1 MANIL
6 NIQSSVQSLSVPS
19 VSILTINGGLLALLI
34 ILVLF
39 SAFFSMTE
47 TVFASVSEA
56 KIKNYVEERKTGA
69 KKALFCVEHFD
80 RTLTTLLVGNN
91 IVNTALST
99 FALTFFMGFIRT
111 GNLELIST
119 AIITIVL
126 LIFGEI
132 TPKTIGK
139 KYNDKLVLF
148 LAPII
153 YVISYIL
160 LPISIIFMGIQKIF
174 TGKKNNDSQV
184 NESELETILD
194 TMVEDGE
201 IEDDEHEYIK
211 NVFDLNDR
219 TVEEIM
225 VPRVDMVAIEDTTS
239 IDEVKN
245 IFIREQYSRIPV
257 YHEDKD
263 HIIGIIYERD
273 FFEAMAKNIELKNVK
288 QLMRNVLFVNKKM
301 TVDALIKTLQE
312 SKTHMAIV
320 SGEYNDTL
328 GLVTMEDALEEIVG
342 EIYDEHD
349 EGSVKQKLITKIND
363 NTYMVD
369 GDMFV
374 SDMFEEIGL
383 GEAPEGA
390 SKLSTWMFESQEDLP
405 KIGDKMTYISCFT
418 DQNENGE
425 YEDYAKKIVLEIV
438 EVDDRRIETVKVT
451 VDDATEEEVEQFEE
465 SKEDE

>member
-1 MANIL
+1 MD
-6 NIQSSVQSLSVPS
+6 IQSSVQSLSVPS
-19 VSILTINGGLLALLI
+19 VSFLTINGGLLALLI

-153 YVISYIL
+153 YIISYIL

-451 VDDATEEEVEQFEE
+451 VDDATEEEVEQFED

>member
-1 MANIL
+1 
-6 NIQSSVQSLSVPS
+6 
-19 VSILTINGGLLALLI
+19 
-34 ILVLF
+34 
-39 SAFFSMTE
+39 MTE

-69 KKALFCVEHFD
+69 KKALYCVEHFD

>member
-1 MANIL
+1 MD
-6 NIQSSVQSLSVPS
+6 IQSSVQSLSVPS

-349 EGSVKQKLITKIND
+349 EGSIKQKLITKIND

>member
-1 MANIL
+1 MD
-6 NIQSSVQSLSVPS
+6 IQSSVQSLSVPS

-47 TVFASVSEA
+47 TVVASVSEA

>member
-1 MANIL
+1 L
-6 NIQSSVQSLSVPS
+6 DIQSSVQSLSVPS

>member
-1 MANIL
+1 
-6 NIQSSVQSLSVPS
+6 
-19 VSILTINGGLLALLI
+19 
-34 ILVLF
+34 
-39 SAFFSMTE
+39 MTE

-69 KKALFCVEHFD
+69 KKALFCVENFD

>member
-1 MANIL
+1 MD
-6 NIQSSVQSLSVPS
+6 IQSSVQSLSVPS
-19 VSILTINGGLLALLI
+19 VSFLTINGGLLSLLI

>member
-1 MANIL
+1 MD
-6 NIQSSVQSLSVPS
+6 IQSSVQSLSVPS

-374 SDMFEEIGL
+374 TDMFEEIGL

>member
-1 MANIL
+1 
-6 NIQSSVQSLSVPS
+6 
-19 VSILTINGGLLALLI
+19 
-34 ILVLF
+34 
-39 SAFFSMTE
+39 MTE
-47 TVFASVSEA
+47 TVFASISEA
-56 KIKNYVEERKTGA
+56 KIKNYVEERRTGA
-69 KKALFCVEHFD
+69 KKALYCVEHFD

-99 FALTFFMGFIRT
+99 FALTFFMGFIKT

-139 KYNDKLVLF
+139 KYNDRLVLF

-160 LPISIIFMGIQKIF
+160 FPISIIFMGVQKLF
-174 TGKKNNDSQV
+174 TGKKNTDSQV

-225 VPRVDMVAIEDTTS
+225 IPRVDMVAIEDTAS
-239 IDEVKN
+239 IEDVKN

-418 DQNENGE
+418 DQNEEGE
-425 YEDYAKKIVLEIV
+425 YEDYAKKIILEIV

-451 VDDATEEEVEQFEE
+451 VSDATEEEVEQFEE

>member
-1 MANIL
+1 
-6 NIQSSVQSLSVPS
+6 
-19 VSILTINGGLLALLI
+19 
-34 ILVLF
+34 
-39 SAFFSMTE
+39 MTE

-273 FFEAMAKNIELKNVK
+273 FFEAMAKNIELKDVK

>member
-1 MANIL
+1 
-6 NIQSSVQSLSVPS
+6 
-19 VSILTINGGLLALLI
+19 
-34 ILVLF
+34 
-39 SAFFSMTE
+39 MTE

-99 FALTFFMGFIRT
+99 FALSFFMGFIRT

>member
-1 MANIL
+1 
-6 NIQSSVQSLSVPS
+6 
-19 VSILTINGGLLALLI
+19 
-34 ILVLF
+34 
-39 SAFFSMTE
+39 MTE

-99 FALTFFMGFIRT
+99 FALTFFMGFIKT

-153 YVISYIL
+153 YIISYIL

-405 KIGDKMTYISCFT
+405 KIGDKITYISCFT

-451 VDDATEEEVEQFEE
+451 VDDATEEEVEQFED

>member
-1 MANIL
+1 MD
-6 NIQSSVQSLSVPS
+6 IQSSVQSLSVPS

-47 TVFASVSEA
+47 TVFASVSET

>member
-1 MANIL
+1 M
-6 NIQSSVQSLSVPS
+6 
-19 VSILTINGGLLALLI
+19 SILTINGGLLALLI

>member
-1 MANIL
+1 L
-6 NIQSSVQSLSVPS
+6 DIQSSVQSLSVPS

-273 FFEAMAKNIELKNVK
+273 FFEAMAKNIELKDVK

-418 DQNENGE
+418 EQNENGE

>member
-1 MANIL
+1 
-6 NIQSSVQSLSVPS
+6 
-19 VSILTINGGLLALLI
+19 
-34 ILVLF
+34 
-39 SAFFSMTE
+39 MTE

-273 FFEAMAKNIELKNVK
+273 FFEAIAKNIELKNVK

>member
-1 MANIL
+1 
-6 NIQSSVQSLSVPS
+6 
-19 VSILTINGGLLALLI
+19 
-34 ILVLF
+34 
-39 SAFFSMTE
+39 MTE

-184 NESELETILD
+184 NESERETILD

>member
-1 MANIL
+1 
-6 NIQSSVQSLSVPS
+6 
-19 VSILTINGGLLALLI
+19 
-34 ILVLF
+34 
-39 SAFFSMTE
+39 MTE

-80 RTLTTLLVGNN
+80 RILTTLLVGNN

>member
-1 MANIL
+1 MD
-6 NIQSSVQSLSVPS
+6 IQSSVQSLSVPS

-383 GEAPEGA
+383 GETPEGA

>member
-1 MANIL
+1 MD
-6 NIQSSVQSLSVPS
+6 IQSSVQSLSVPS

-119 AIITIVL
+119 SIITIVL

>member
-1 MANIL
+1 
-6 NIQSSVQSLSVPS
+6 
-19 VSILTINGGLLALLI
+19 
-34 ILVLF
+34 
-39 SAFFSMTE
+39 MTE

-160 LPISIIFMGIQKIF
+160 LPISIIFMGIQRIF

>member
-1 MANIL
+1 MD
-6 NIQSSVQSLSVPS
+6 IQSSVQSLSVPS
-19 VSILTINGGLLALLI
+19 VSFLTINGGLLALLI

-119 AIITIVL
+119 AIVTVIL

-132 TPKTIGK
+132 TPKTLGK

-245 IFIREQYSRIPV
+245 VFIREQYSRIPV

-418 DQNENGE
+418 DQNESGE

-451 VDDATEEEVEQFEE
+451 VDDATEEEIEQFEE

>member
-1 MANIL
+1 MD
-6 NIQSSVQSLSVPS
+6 IQSSVQSLSVPS
-19 VSILTINGGLLALLI
+19 VSFLTINGGLLALLI

-119 AIITIVL
+119 AIVTIVL

-153 YVISYIL
+153 YIISYIL

>member
-1 MANIL
+1 
-6 NIQSSVQSLSVPS
+6 
-19 VSILTINGGLLALLI
+19 
-34 ILVLF
+34 
-39 SAFFSMTE
+39 MTE
-47 TVFASVSEA
+47 TVFASISEA

-69 KKALFCVEHFD
+69 KKALYCVEHFD

-99 FALTFFMGFIRT
+99 FALTFFMGFIKT

-139 KYNDKLVLF
+139 KYNDRLVLF

-160 LPISIIFMGIQKIF
+160 FPISIIFMGVQKLF
-174 TGKKNNDSQV
+174 TGKKNADSQV

-194 TMVEDGE
+194 TMVEDGQ

-239 IDEVKN
+239 IEDIKN

-418 DQNENGE
+418 DQNEEGE
-425 YEDYAKKIVLEIV
+425 YEDYAKKIILEIV

-451 VDDATEEEVEQFEE
+451 VSDATEEEVEQFEE

>member
-1 MANIL
+1 MD
-6 NIQSSVQSLSVPS
+6 IQSSVQSLSIPS
-19 VSILTINGGLLALLI
+19 VSFLTINGGLLALLI

-99 FALTFFMGFIRT
+99 FALTFFMGFIKT

-153 YVISYIL
+153 YIISYIL

-451 VDDATEEEVEQFEE
+451 VDDATEEEVEQFED

>member
-1 MANIL
+1 MD
-6 NIQSSVQSLSVPS
+6 IQSSVQSLSVPS

-405 KIGDKMTYISCFT
+405 KISDKMTYISCFT

>member
-1 MANIL
+1 MD
-6 NIQSSVQSLSVPS
+6 IQSSVQSLSVPS
-19 VSILTINGGLLALLI
+19 VSFLTINGGLLALLI

-99 FALTFFMGFIRT
+99 FALTFFMGFIKT

-153 YVISYIL
+153 YIISYIL

-451 VDDATEEEVEQFEE
+451 VDDATEEEVEQFED

>member
-1 MANIL
+1 
-6 NIQSSVQSLSVPS
+6 
-19 VSILTINGGLLALLI
+19 
-34 ILVLF
+34 
-39 SAFFSMTE
+39 MTE
-47 TVFASVSEA
+47 TVFASISES
-56 KIKNYVEERKTGA
+56 KIKNLVEERKTGA
-69 KKALFCVEHFD
+69 KKALYCVEHFD

-99 FALTFFMGFIRT
+99 FSVTFFVGFIKS
-111 GNLELIST
+111 GNIELITT

-139 KYNDKLVLF
+139 KYNDKLVLI
-148 LAPII
+148 LGPII
-153 YVISYIL
+153 YILSYVL
-160 LPISIIFMGIQKIF
+160 FPISVIFMGLQRLF
-174 TGKKNNDSQV
+174 TGKKNDEPQV

-201 IEDDEHEYIK
+201 LEDGEHEYIK

-225 VPRVDMVAIEDTTS
+225 VPRVDMIAIEDNAS
-239 IDEVKN
+239 LDEIKDV
-245 IFIREQYSRIPV
+245 FLREQYSRIPV

-273 FFEAMAKNIELKNVK
+273 FFQAIAKNINIKSVEE
-288 QLMRNVLFVNKKM
+288 LMRKVLFVNKKM

-312 SKTHMAIV
+312 SKMHMAIV

-349 EGSVKQKLITKIND
+349 EGSIKQKLITKIND
-363 NTYMVD
+363 GTYIVD

-383 GEAPEGA
+383 GEAPEGV

-418 DQNENGE
+418 DQNENGD
-425 YEDYAKKIVLEIV
+425 YEDYSKKIVLEIV
-438 EVDDRRIETVKVT
+438 EVDDRRIETVKVN
-451 VDDATEEEVEQFEE
+451 VYDATEDEIKEFEA
-465 SKEDE
+465 SKEEE

>member
-1 MANIL
+1 MD
-6 NIQSSVQSLSVPS
+6 IQSSVQSLSVPS

-56 KIKNYVEERKTGA
+56 KIKNYVEKRKTGA

-288 QLMRNVLFVNKKM
+288 QLMSNVLFVNKKM

>member
-1 MANIL
+1 
-6 NIQSSVQSLSVPS
+6 
-19 VSILTINGGLLALLI
+19 
-34 ILVLF
+34 
-39 SAFFSMTE
+39 MTE

-451 VDDATEEEVEQFEE
+451 VDDATEEEVEQFKE

>member
-1 MANIL
+1 MD
-6 NIQSSVQSLSVPS
+6 IQSSVQSLSVPS
-19 VSILTINGGLLALLI
+19 VSFLTINGGLLALLI

-451 VDDATEEEVEQFEE
+451 VDDATEEQVEQFEE

>member
-1 MANIL
+1 MD
-6 NIQSSVQSLSVPS
+6 IQSSVQSLSVPS
-19 VSILTINGGLLALLI
+19 VSILTINGGLLSLLI

>member
-1 MANIL
+1 
-6 NIQSSVQSLSVPS
+6 
-19 VSILTINGGLLALLI
+19 
-34 ILVLF
+34 
-39 SAFFSMTE
+39 MTE

-465 SKEDE
+465 SKADE

>member
-1 MANIL
+1 MD
-6 NIQSSVQSLSVPS
+6 IQSSVQSLSVPT
-19 VSILTINGGLLALLI
+19 VSFLTINGGLLALLI

>member
-1 MANIL
+1 
-6 NIQSSVQSLSVPS
+6 
-19 VSILTINGGLLALLI
+19 
-34 ILVLF
+34 
-39 SAFFSMTE
+39 MTE

-363 NTYMVD
+363 NTYMVN

>member
-1 MANIL
+1 MD
-6 NIQSSVQSLSVPS
+6 IQSSVQSLSVPS
-19 VSILTINGGLLALLI
+19 VSFLTINGGLLALLI

-288 QLMRNVLFVNKKM
+288 QLMRNVLLDNKKM

>member
-1 MANIL
+1 
-6 NIQSSVQSLSVPS
+6 
-19 VSILTINGGLLALLI
+19 
-34 ILVLF
+34 
-39 SAFFSMTE
+39 MTE

-225 VPRVDMVAIEDTTS
+225 VPREDMVAIEDTTS

>member
-1 MANIL
+1 MD
-6 NIQSSVQSLSVPS
+6 IQSSVQSLSVPS
-19 VSILTINGGLLALLI
+19 VSFLTINGGLLALLI

-99 FALTFFMGFIRT
+99 FALTFFMGFIKT

-153 YVISYIL
+153 YIISYIL

-273 FFEAMAKNIELKNVK
+273 FFEAMAKSIELKNVK

-451 VDDATEEEVEQFEE
+451 VDDATEEEVEQFED